1 MNLVSIHNVGKTYG
15 EKVLFQHLTLGIEQ
29 GERIGLIGVNG
40 TGKSTLLRVIAGQVQ
55 PDRGEV
61 VFGGGVRVEFLPQ
74 NPEFEEGLTVLQSV
88 FQGAAPELRLLYE
101 YEQALAEIAKQPEDT
116 RLQERLLSLQQ
127 RMDASNAWELEAS
140 AKNILNRLGITD
152 YDAIVDRLSGGQ
164 KKRVAMARALIRPC
178 DLLILDEPTNHI
190 DNETVEW
197 LEGYLA
203 KSKSALLLITHD
215 RYFLDRVVNR
225 IVELDRGSL
234 YSYAGNYE
242 TFLTLKSER
251 EASEAHSEEK
261 RQNLLRRELAWLQRG
276 ARARTTKQK
285 ARVEFVETLRD
296 QKVERKAAKM
306 DIAIGS
312 QRLGKKVLE
321 LQDVTK
327 SYGDRTLIDHFSYL
341 VGPRDRIGIVGV
353 NGAGK
358 STLLNMIAGRIEP
371 DSGTVET
378 GTTVNLAYYTQE
390 SIELD
395 PEQRVI
401 EYIRDVAHYISTT
414 DGERISASQMLE
426 RFLFPPE
433 QQWTPIGKL
442 SGGEKR
448 RLYLLRI
455 LMGEPNVLL
464 LDEPTNDLDIQTL
477 TILEDYLDQFDGA
490 VITVSHDRYFLDRA
504 VDRLIAFEGDG
515 KIAEFLGMYSEYQ
528 EQRKRDLALLDQQ
541 EKAQRDKEAAKRAD
555 EPGDGAVAPTKSS
568 DNRPRKL
575 SYKEQREWESIED
588 RIAELEGKLEQVG
601 AELAKGGTDY
611 THLQK
616 LTEEQDRL
624 QSELDQTLERWAEL
638 SELVE
643 EIERNKGQR

>member
-15 EKVLFQHLTLGIEQ
+15 EKVLFENLTLGVEQ

-40 TGKSTLLRVIAGQVQ
+40 TGKSTLLKVMAGVVK
-55 PDRGEV
+55 PDMGDV

-74 NPEFEEGLTVLQSV
+74 NPEFTEGLTVLQSV
-88 FQGAAPELRLLYE
+88 FEGSSPELRLVYE
-101 YEQALAEIAKQPEDT
+101 YEQVLMELEKKPEDEG
-116 RLQERLLSLQQ
+116 LQGRLLSLQQ
-127 RMDASNAWELEAS
+127 RMDAANAWELEAS
-140 AKNILNRLGITD
+140 AKTILNRLGITD
-152 YDAIVDRLSGGQ
+152 YEAVVDNLSGGQ
-164 KKRVAMARALIRPC
+164 RKRVAMARALIRPA

-203 KSKSALLLITHD
+203 KSKAALLLITHD

-225 IVELDRGSL
+225 IVELDRGQL
-234 YSYAGNYE
+234 YSYQGNYE
-242 TFLTLKSER
+242 TFLTLKAER
-251 EASEAHSEEK
+251 EESEASSELK
-261 RQNLLRRELAWLQRG
+261 RQNLLRRELQWLQRG

-285 ARVEFVETLRD
+285 ARVEFAENLRD
-296 QKVERKAAKM
+296 QKVEKRGAKL

-321 LQDVTK
+321 LHGVTK
-327 SYGDRTLIDHFSYL
+327 RFGDRTLIEDFSYL

-358 STLLNMIAGRIEP
+358 STLLNLIAGRIEP
-371 DSGTVET
+371 DGGEIERGQTVK
-378 GTTVNLAYYTQE
+378 LAYYTQE
-390 SIELD
+390 SVEMD

-401 EYIRDVAHYISTT
+401 EYIRDVAYYIETT
-414 DGERISASQMLE
+414 DGEKISASQMLE

-477 TILEDYLDQFDGA
+477 TILEDYLDQFEGA

-504 VDRLIAFEGDG
+504 MERLIAFEGDG
-515 KIAEFLGMYSEYQ
+515 RIAQYLGMYSEYQ
-528 EQRKRDLALLDQQ
+528 AQRKQELAQM
-541 EKAQRDKEAAKRAD
+541 EKLERLEREKEKEAAKQA
-555 EPGDGAVAPTKSS
+555 EELAPKSG
-568 DNRPRKL
+568 DNRPKKL
-575 SYKEQREWESIED
+575 SFKEQREWETIEE
-588 RIAELEGKLEQVG
+588 RIAELEGKLEAVQ

-624 QSELDQTLERWAEL
+624 QEELDRTVERWAEL

-643 EIERNKGQR
+643 EIERNKGKRP